1 MAILPAQDPGTY
13 FRRLTAKLSTVLAGV
28 KRFILW
34 DYRRGVWQYDV
45 MCAIIVAFIFFSPRQ
60 WFRDQ
65 PRIPRASQVTSLP
78 SHGESVFWLDTELV
92 VSYPENQRIA
102 QLSKVLTARTGR
114 TQLVTR
120 IEPVLD
126 SEQELKGYMAFAKP

>member
-1 MAILPAQDPGTY
+1 M
-13 FRRLTAKLSTVLAGV
+13 TVLAGV

-65 PRIPRASQVTSLP
+65 PRIPRASQITSLP

-92 VSYPENQRIA
+92 TSYPEGQRME
-102 QLSKVLTARTGR
+102 QLSKVLTARTGK
-114 TQLVTR
+114 TQQLTR

-126 SEQELKGYMAFAKP
+126 SEEELKGYMAFAKP